1 MNMGNALILAASALA
16 LVVILVNELKLRRTD
31 PKSEFTTVL
40 NQISER
46 DEADVAKALD
56 RLYEINEPTNRDAHK
71 YLEIAQTYLEKGSGE
86 NTRPMEK
93 ESN

>member
-40 NQISER
+40 NQISNQG
-46 DEADVAKALD
+46 EANVAKALD
-56 RLYEINEPTNRDAHK
+56 RIYEINDPTNRDGHK
-71 YLEIAQTYLEKGSGE
+71 YLEIAQTYLEKGSS
-86 NTRPMEK
+86 K
-93 ESN
+93 EED